1 MADNSNLLYM
11 PVTDSKFKKIVDKYV
26 PCNFHSGAWIAG
38 GSVRKLWF
46 GLPWTDQDIDVF
58 FANIEQ
64 YQTFADSMNTH
75 TESANASVPVSFDFN
90 NVSLL
95 AKPASAAYESNNAMT
110 YTLSDETMCAELF
123 KIQAIKRYF
132 VQDIQELFK
141 SFDFTVTQFV
151 TDGNIIVT
159 TRDAVDDCEHRR
171 LRMIQD
177 TSRQFSVLRMTKYTA
192 YGFEPDDNL
201 MKQAVTAL
209 ANNEAVMIEDDY

>member
-1 MADNSNLLYM
+1 M
-11 PVTDSKFKKIVDKYV
+11 PVTDSKFKKIVGKYI
-26 PCNFHSGAWIAG
+26 PCNFHGGAWIAG
-38 GSVRKLWF
+38 GSVRKLWV

-64 YQTFADSMNTH
+64 YQTFANSMKTH
-75 TESANASVPVSFDFN
+75 VEATDATTPFSFDFN
-90 NVSLL
+90 DMSIL
-95 AKPASAAYESNNAMT
+95 AKPASVAYETGNATT
-110 YTLSDETMCAELF
+110 YTLSDDTMSDKAF

-159 TRDAVDDCEHRR
+159 TRDAVDDCERHR
-171 LRMIQD
+171 LRMIHD

-192 YGFEPDDNL
+192 YGFEPDDDL